1 MILFVKGEPLGGKG
15 VNWAYCICPSLF
27 HNSFPTPSTLLGWK
41 PKNLPRHCRQT
52 GSPKLH
58 ADMQSLIN
66 IIYVASFCR
75 QCCVMSQNFV
85 LSVYQPF
92 QTSQNHPFC
101 YFTLSNVRWFYS
113 SRESQ
118 VKSSQKHLFKHD
130 KDIYIYMYTAVQY
143 WCGRVFMVIL
153 WECRY
158 KNVLVIYKLFII
170 ILFMQ

>member
-1 MILFVKGEPLGGKG
+1 MILKLSSYVRDTCIIAQQIALTLSLLDRQCTPVFLVILLCLTSDDFICQGRASGWER

-41 PKNLPRHCRQT
+41 PKNLPRHCRQS

-101 YFTLSNVRWFYS
+101 YFTLSNVR
-113 SRESQ
+113 
-118 VKSSQKHLFKHD
+118 
-130 KDIYIYMYTAVQY
+130 
-143 WCGRVFMVIL
+143 
-153 WECRY
+153 
-158 KNVLVIYKLFII
+158 
-170 ILFMQ
+170 